1 MSLRDRAIVLA
12 RRHLSAS
19 TREWVVRLQRKYRL
33 QWPRAGSVRFGDFYR
48 TTPISP
54 IFGIDRG
61 LSVER
66 YYIEAFLR
74 ENRADVR
81 GHCLEIG
88 DATYTRKFGDDR
100 VTRMDVL
107 HVVPGNPAATSVAD
121 LTRADHVPSG
131 TFDCIIVTQTIQMIY
146 DIRASLTTL
155 HVHQL
160 LSNRHA
166 VFAHVSS
173 QEPEEYLTHDRD

>member
-33 QWPRAGSVRFGDFYR
+33 QWPRAGSVRFGDFSR

-66 YYIEAFLR
+66 FYIESFLGAHR
-74 ENRADVR
+74 VDVR
-81 GHCLEIG
+81 GHCLEVG
-88 DATYTRKFGDDR
+88 DATYIRKFGDSR
-100 VTRMDVL
+100 VTRIDVL
-107 HVVPGNPAATSVAD
+107 HVVPGNPEATIVAD
-121 LTRADHVPSG
+121 LTRADHVPPD
-131 TFDCIIVTQTIQMIY
+131 TFDC
-146 DIRASLTTL
+146 
-155 HVHQL
+155 
-160 LSNRHA
+160 
-166 VFAHVSS
+166 
-173 QEPEEYLTHDRD
+173 